1 MINKKDLP
9 ISLIGSGALGEG
21 VKELKKHGFKKV
33 LIVISDTLSKRKS
46 IGILKSE
53 LEKHEIEYHLY
64 SRQNIK
70 ADLNIIEEGIERT
83 LENRCDLILSFGGR
97 DTTMCARGI
106 AMSLKCYLEDNQ
118 VRCYTNGEIPFASV
132 VINSWINDDNG
143 VYKYGDH
150 KIKLNRSINP
160 FMVIIDS
167 ELIRDLPRNAMA
179 AVGID
184 SLTHSVEAVV
194 SVGANNVSDACAF
207 HAIKLLSDHLEKFIK
222 GENSFEIRE
231 QITYA
236 NYLANMAFSN
246 IRVNE
251 KSRIRRDGF
260 SSPAFDIENIDVK
273 MVKVAETM
281 GISIDGDE
289 VKLGIADEIKRIS
302 QLIKVTPDM
311 RKNEKVIYN
320 IGENL

>member
-1 MINKKDLP
+1 MVDKKDLP

-33 LIVISDTLSKRKS
+33 LIVISETLSKRKS

-53 LEKHEIEYHLY
+53 LEKQGIDYFIF
-64 SRQNIK
+64 SRSNIK
-70 ADLNIIEEGIERT
+70 ADLSIIEKGIDAV
-83 LENRCDLILSFGGR
+83 LENECDLILSFGGR

-106 AMSLKCYLEDNQ
+106 AMSLKCYQEENQ
-118 VRCYTNGEIPFASV
+118 VRCYTNGEVPFASV

-143 VYKYGDH
+143 VYNYGDH
-150 KIKLNRSINP
+150 KIKLSRSINP

-251 KSRIRRDGF
+251 KSRMRKDGF

-273 MVKVAETM
+273 MIKVAETM
-281 GISIDGDE
+281 GISIEGDE

-320 IGENL
+320 I

>member
-1 MINKKDLP
+1 MIEKNNLP

-21 VKELKKHGFKKV
+21 IKELKKHGFKKV
-33 LIVISDTLSKRKS
+33 LIVISDTLSKRTS
-46 IGILKSE
+46 VNTLKLE

-64 SRQNIK
+64 SKQNIK
-70 ADLNIIEEGIERT
+70 ADLQIIEEGIEKT
-83 LENRCDLILSFGGR
+83 LENNCDIILSFGGR

-106 AMSLKCYLEDNQ
+106 AMSLKCYKENNQ
-118 VRCYTNGEIPFASV
+118 VRCYTSGDVPFASV

-143 VYKYGDH
+143 VYSYGDH

-207 HAIKLLSDHLEKFIK
+207 HAIKLLSDHLEDFIK

-246 IRVNE
+246 IKVNE

-260 SSPAFDIENIDVK
+260 SSPAFDIENIDIK

-302 QLIKVTPDM
+302 NLIKVTPDM

-320 IGENL
+320 I

>member
-1 MINKKDLP
+1 MVDKKDLP

-33 LIVISDTLSKRKS
+33 LIVISETLSKRKS

-53 LEKHEIEYHLY
+53 LEKQGIDYFIF
-64 SRQNIK
+64 SRSNIK
-70 ADLNIIEEGIERT
+70 ADLSIIEKGIDAV
-83 LENRCDLILSFGGR
+83 LENDCDLILSFGGR

-106 AMSLKCYLEDNQ
+106 AMSLKCYQEENQ
-118 VRCYTNGEIPFASV
+118 VRCYTNGEVPFASV

-143 VYKYGDH
+143 VYNYGDH
-150 KIKLNRSINP
+150 KIKLSRSINP

-251 KSRIRRDGF
+251 KSRMRKDGF

-273 MVKVAETM
+273 MIKVAETM
-281 GISIDGDE
+281 GISIEGDE

-320 IGENL
+320 I

>member
-1 MINKKDLP
+1 MVDKKDLP

-21 VKELKKHGFKKV
+21 VKELKKHGFNKV
-33 LIVISDTLSKRKS
+33 LIVISETLSKRKS

-53 LEKHEIEYHLY
+53 LEKQGIDYFIF
-64 SRQNIK
+64 SRSNIK
-70 ADLNIIEEGIERT
+70 ADLSIIEKGIDAV
-83 LENRCDLILSFGGR
+83 LENKCDLILSFGGR

-106 AMSLKCYLEDNQ
+106 AMSLKCYQEENQ
-118 VRCYTNGEIPFASV
+118 VRCYTNGEVPFASV

-143 VYKYGDH
+143 VYNYGDH
-150 KIKLNRSINP
+150 KIKLSRSINP

-251 KSRIRRDGF
+251 KSRMRKDGF

-273 MVKVAETM
+273 MIKVAETM
-281 GISIDGDE
+281 GISIEGDE

-320 IGENL
+320 I